1 MQIHEHLGNASLTG
15 WRKTVADVVAPRVPI
30 ADDQARVILGLGF
43 LALSVYYVVATIT
56 RAVRRS

>member
-1 MQIHEHLGNASLTG
+1 MQIHEHLGHAGLSG

-30 ADDQARVILGLGF
+30 DDDQARMLVGLGF
-43 LALSVYYVVATIT
+43 FVLSIYYVVGTVT